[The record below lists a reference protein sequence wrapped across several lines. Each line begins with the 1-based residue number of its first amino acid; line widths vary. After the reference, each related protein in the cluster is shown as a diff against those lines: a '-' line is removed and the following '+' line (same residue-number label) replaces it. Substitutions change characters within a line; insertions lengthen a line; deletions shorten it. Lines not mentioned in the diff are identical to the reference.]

1 MDLNILILL
10 PNQFKNTKIMDKI
23 AVNVNS
29 EIGKING
36 VIIHTPGAE
45 VENMT
50 PENAERALYSDIL
63 NLSVAIPEYNEFVG
77 VLKTQTQ
84 VFEVANLL
92 KTVLEIDSVR
102 ENLLEKICEHER
114 RSQKRYNLC
123 NYIKTLSASSLASQ
137 LIEGVEM
144 QKGNLTSF
152 LDIERFSLSPLPNF
166 FFTRDASFTVGNNVI
181 ISKMANKVRDR
192 EALIMETI
200 FSKHPLFQTTVINPV
215 PEFDNSGRGTIEGGD
230 VIVAREDVLII
241 GTGNRTTTQGIDS
254 MIEYMKT
261 KPGIKHILVQEL
273 PFKPESFIHLD
284 MTFTFLDKDQCMVFE
299 PLILNSSR
307 YLSIHITIDG
317 DKVASIKEE
326 KSLLLTLRKLGI
338 DMEPV
343 NCGGD
348 RDLYF
353 QEREQWQS
361 GANFFAL
368 EPGKVIGYER
378 NVHTI
383 NNMNQHGFE
392 IVKAADVVSG
402 KVNLDDY
409 KKVVVTIKGNE
420 LSRGGGG
427 ARCMTM
433 PLAREQVN
441 W

>member
-1 MDLNILILL
+1 MEK
-10 PNQFKNTKIMDKI
+10 F
-23 AVNVNS
+23 AVNINS
-29 EIGKING
+29 EIGKIRG
-36 VIIHTPGAE
+36 VIVHTPGAE

-77 VLKTQTQ
+77 VLKKWTK
-84 VFEVANLL
+84 VFEVVDLL
-92 KTVLEIDSVR
+92 KTVLANDSIR
-102 ENLLEKICEHER
+102 KSLLEKVCEHER

-123 NYIKTLSASSLASQ
+123 NYINTLPAPKLALK

-144 QKGNLTSF
+144 QKNNLTSF

-166 FFTRDASFTVGNNVI
+166 FFTRDASFSIGNQVI
-181 ISKMANKVRDR
+181 ISKMANDVRDR

-200 FSKHPLFQTTVINPV
+200 FSHHPMFETTVVNLV
-215 PEFDNSGRGTIEGGD
+215 QGFDDSGRGTIEGGD
-230 VIVAREDVLII
+230 VLVARDDVLII
-241 GTGNRTTTQGIDS
+241 GTGDRTTTQGIDS

-261 KPGIKHILVQEL
+261 KPGVKHILVQEL

-284 MTFTFLDKDQCMVFE
+284 MAFTFLGKDECMIFE
-299 PLILNSSR
+299 PLILKSSR

-317 DKVASIKEE
+317 DKVTKISEE
-326 KSLLLTLRKLGI
+326 KSLLHALKKLRI
-338 DMEPV
+338 DMEYV
-343 NCGGD
+343 SCGGNTY
-348 RDLYF
+348 LYN

-383 NNMNQHGFE
+383 ENMNRHGFE
-392 IVKAADVVSG
+392 IVKATDVING
-402 KVNLDDY
+402 KIHLDDY

-433 PLAREQVN
+433 PVAREDVE

>member
-1 MDLNILILL
+1 
-10 PNQFKNTKIMDKI
+10 MDKLAI
-23 AVNVNS
+23 NVNS
-29 EIGKING
+29 EIGKIKG
-36 VIIHTPGAE
+36 VIVHTPGAE

-77 VLKTQTQ
+77 MLKTRTK
-84 VFEVANLL
+84 VFEAVDLL
-92 KTVLEIDSVR
+92 QTVLENDHVR
-102 ENLLEKICEHER
+102 ENLLEKVCEHER

-123 NYIKTLSASSLASQ
+123 NYIKTLSAHRLASK

-144 QKGNLTSF
+144 QKNNLTSF
-152 LDIERFSLSPLPNF
+152 LDNERFSLSPLPNF
-166 FFTRDASFTVGNNVI
+166 FFTRDASFSIGSQVI
-181 ISKMANKVRDR
+181 ISKMANAVRDR

-200 FSKHPLFQTTVINPV
+200 FSHHPLFDTTAVNPV
-215 PEFDNSGRGTIEGGD
+215 LDFDDSGRGTIEGGD
-230 VIVAREDVLII
+230 VLVARDDVLII
-241 GTGNRTTTQGIDS
+241 GTGDRTTTQGIDS

-261 KPGIKHILVQEL
+261 KPGVKHILVQEL

-284 MTFTFLDKDQCMVFE
+284 MTFTFLDKDQCMIFE

-317 DKVASIKEE
+317 DKVTKISEE
-326 KSLLLTLRKLGI
+326 KNLLQALKKLGI
-338 DMEPV
+338 DLEPV

-348 RDLYF
+348 NHLYY

-368 EPGKVIGYER
+368 EPGKVMGYER

-383 NNMNQHGFE
+383 DAMNRHGFE
-392 IVKAADVVSG
+392 IIKAADVVSG
-402 KVNLDDY
+402 KANPDNY
-409 KKVVVTIKGNE
+409 KKVVITIKGNE
-420 LSRGGGG
+420 MSRGGGG

-433 PLAREQVN
+433 PVARENVE

>member
-1 MDLNILILL
+1 
-10 PNQFKNTKIMDKI
+10 MDKL

-29 EIGKING
+29 EIGKIRG

-63 NLSVAIPEYNEFVG
+63 NLSVAIPEYNEFLG
-77 VLKTQTQ
+77 VLKTQTK
-84 VFEVANLL
+84 VFEAVNLL
-92 KTVLEIDSVR
+92 QTVLEK
-102 ENLLEKICEHER
+102 ENIRKSLLEKICEHER

-123 NYIKTLSASSLASQ
+123 NYIKTLSAPNLASK

-144 QKGNLTSF
+144 QKNNLTSF
-152 LDIERFSLSPLPNF
+152 LDNERFSLSPLPNF
-166 FFTRDASFTVGNNVI
+166 FFTRDASFSIGNQVV
-181 ISKMANKVRDR
+181 ISKMANAVRDR

-200 FSKHPLFQTTVINPV
+200 FSHHPLFDTTAVNPV
-215 PEFDNSGRGTIEGGD
+215 LDFDDSGRGTIEGGD
-230 VIVAREDVLII
+230 VLVARDDVLII
-241 GTGNRTTTQGIDS
+241 GTGDRTSTQGIDS

-261 KPGIKHILVQEL
+261 KPGVKHILVQEL
-273 PFKPESFIHLD
+273 PYKPESFIHLD
-284 MTFTFLDKDQCMVFE
+284 MTFTFLDKNQCMVFE
-299 PLILNSSR
+299 PLIMNSSR

-317 DKVASIKEE
+317 NKVSKIGEE
-326 KSLLLTLRKLGI
+326 KSLLHALKKLGM

-343 NCGGD
+343 SCGGD
-348 RDLYF
+348 THLYN

-383 NNMNQHGFE
+383 ENMNRHGFE
-392 IVKAADVVSG
+392 VVKASDVVNG
-402 KVNLDDY
+402 KVHLDDY
-409 KKVVVTIKGNE
+409 KKAVVTIKGNE

-433 PLAREQVN
+433 PIARDIVE

>member
-1 MDLNILILL
+1 MDN
-10 PNQFKNTKIMDKI
+10 I
-23 AVNVNS
+23 AVNVQS
-29 EIGKING
+29 EIGRIKG
-36 VIIHTPGAE
+36 VIVHTPGAE

-63 NLSVAIPEYNEFVG
+63 NLSVAIPEYNEFMG
-77 VLKTQTQ
+77 VLKKRTK
-84 VFEVANLL
+84 VFEVVDLL
-92 KTVLEIDSVR
+92 KKVLEKESVR
-102 ENLLEKICEHER
+102 ENLLEKICDHER

-123 NYIKTLSASSLASQ
+123 KYIHTLSAPRLALE

-144 QKGNLTSF
+144 QKNNLTSY

-181 ISKMANKVRDR
+181 ISKMANAVRDR

-200 FSKHPLFQTTVINPV
+200 FSEHPLFETSVINPV
-215 PEFDNSGRGTIEGGD
+215 PKYDGSGRGTIEGGD
-230 VIVAREDVLII
+230 VLVAREDVLII
-241 GTGNRTTTQGIDS
+241 GTGDRTTTQGIDS

-261 KPGIKHILVQEL
+261 KPGVKHILVQEL

-317 DKVASIKEE
+317 DKVTKIKEE
-326 KSLLLTLRKLGI
+326 RSLLHALRKLGI

-343 NCGGD
+343 NCGGNN
-348 RDLYF
+348 DLYS

-368 EPGKVIGYER
+368 EPGKVMGYER

-383 NNMNQHGFE
+383 ENMNLHGFE

-402 KVNLDDY
+402 NVNLGDY

-433 PLAREQVN
+433 PVMREKVD

>member
-1 MDLNILILL
+1 MDN
-10 PNQFKNTKIMDKI
+10 I
-23 AVNVNS
+23 AVNVQS
-29 EIGKING
+29 EIGKIKG
-36 VIIHTPGAE
+36 VIVHTPGAE

-63 NLSVAIPEYNEFVG
+63 NLSVAIPEYNEFLG
-77 VLKTQTQ
+77 VLKKRTQ
-84 VFEVANLL
+84 VFEVVNLL
-92 KTVLEIDSVR
+92 QTVLENEIVR
-102 ENLLEKICEHER
+102 KSLLEKICDLER

-123 NYIKTLSASSLASQ
+123 HYINTLPASELASK

-144 QKGNLTSF
+144 RKDNLTSF
-152 LDIERFSLSPLPNF
+152 LDNERFSLTPLPNF

-181 ISKMANKVRDR
+181 ISKMANTVRDR

-200 FSKHPLFQTTVINPV
+200 FSQHPMFKTSVINPV
-215 PEFDNSGRGTIEGGD
+215 PEFDGSGRGTIEGGD
-230 VIVAREDVLII
+230 VLVAREDVLII
-241 GTGNRTTTQGIDS
+241 GTGDRTTTQGIDS

-261 KPGIKHILVQEL
+261 KPGVKHILVQEL

-299 PLILNSSR
+299 PLIMNSSR

-317 DKVASIKEE
+317 DKVTKIKEE
-326 KSLLLTLRKLGI
+326 KSLLNALKKLGI

-343 NCGGD
+343 SCGGTN
-348 RDLYF
+348 DLYS

-368 EPGKVIGYER
+368 EPGKVMGYER

-383 NNMNQHGFE
+383 ENMSRHGFE

-433 PLAREQVN
+433 PVARKKVI

>member
-1 MDLNILILL
+1 
-10 PNQFKNTKIMDKI
+10 MDKL

-29 EIGKING
+29 EIGKIKG
-36 VIIHTPGAE
+36 VIVHTPGAE

-77 VLKTQTQ
+77 VLKTQTK
-84 VFEVANLL
+84 VFEAVDLL
-92 KTVLEIDSVR
+92 QTVLENDSIR
-102 ENLLEKICEHER
+102 ESLLEKVCEHES

-123 NYIKTLSASSLASQ
+123 NYINTLSASKLALK

-144 QKGNLTSF
+144 QKNNLTSF
-152 LDIERFSLSPLPNF
+152 LDNERFSLSPLPNF
-166 FFTRDASFTVGNNVI
+166 FFTRDASFSIGNHVI
-181 ISKMANKVRDR
+181 ISKMANAVRDR

-200 FSKHPLFQTTVINPV
+200 FSHHPLFDTTAVNPV
-215 PEFDNSGRGTIEGGD
+215 LDFDDSGRGTIEGGD
-230 VIVAREDVLII
+230 VLIARDDILII
-241 GTGNRTTTQGIDS
+241 GTGDRTSTQGIDS
-254 MIEYMKT
+254 IIEYMKT
-261 KPGIKHILVQEL
+261 KPGVKHILVQEL
-273 PFKPESFIHLD
+273 PYKPESFIHLD
-284 MTFTFLDKDQCMVFE
+284 MTFTFLDKDLCMIFE

-307 YLSIHITIDG
+307 YLSINITIED
-317 DKVASIKEE
+317 DKVTKIREE
-326 KSLLLTLRKLGI
+326 RSLLHALKKLGI

-348 RDLYF
+348 THVYN

-378 NVHTI
+378 NIHTI
-383 NNMNQHGFE
+383 ENMNRHGYE
-392 IVKAADVVSG
+392 IVKATDVVSG
-402 KVNLDDY
+402 KVHLDDY

-433 PLAREQVN
+433 PVAREDVE